1 MSSESP
7 APVNSEPWTVR
18 RILTWT
24 TQHFTE
30 RECDTP
36 RLDAEILLA
45 HVLNCPRIQLYVQYD
60 RQLTEDERARLRAF
74 VKRRAA
80 KEPVAYLVGK
90 REFFGLD
97 FQVNADV
104 LIPRPDTETL
114 VVELLDALRDL
125 TAAEMIELGVGSGA
139 ISVAT
144 AVHERDLKIHAV
156 DVSPQALQ
164 IAEQNARRHEVDS
177 RITFY
182 EGDLFAPFTEG
193 LQADAVVSNPPYVQ
207 TAELDQ
213 LDADVR
219 DHEPRLALDGG
230 EDGLEIARRII
241 ADAPRYLKPNGVLL
255 LELGPDNIR
264 SAAEALE
271 AETSYQQIHILKDA
285 AGRERVLSARR
296 V

>member
-7 APVNSEPWTVR
+7 APASAEPWTVR

-24 TQHFTE
+24 TQHFSE
-30 RECDTP
+30 RGCDTP

-45 HVLNCPRIQLYVQYD
+45 HVLQCPRIQLYVQYD
-60 RQLTEDERARLRAF
+60 RQLTEQERAGLRAL

-97 FQVNADV
+97 FLISSDV

-114 VVELLDALRDL
+114 VVALLDYLKDFP
-125 TAAEMIELGVGSGA
+125 AAEVIELGVGSGA
-139 ISVAT
+139 ISVAS
-144 AVHERDLKIHAV
+144 AVQETDLKIHAV
-156 DVSPQALQ
+156 DLSPQALQ
-164 IAEQNARRHEVDS
+164 IAAENARRHEVAT
-177 RITFY
+177 RIAFY
-182 EGDLFAPFTEG
+182 EGDLFAPLPVE
-193 LQADAVVSNPPYVQ
+193 LQVDAVVSNPPYVQ

-213 LDADVR
+213 LDADVK

-241 ADAPRYLKPNGVLL
+241 AEAPRFLKPNGLLL

-264 SAAEALE
+264 SAAESLE
-271 AETSYQQIHILKDA
+271 SQAEYQQIHILKDA

>member
-7 APVNSEPWTVR
+7 APAAAEPWTVR

-24 TQHFTE
+24 TGHFSE
-30 RECDTP
+30 RGCDTP
-36 RLDAEILLA
+36 RLDAEILLSY
-45 HVLNCPRIQLYVQYD
+45 VLHCPRIQLYVQYD
-60 RQLTEDERARLRAF
+60 RQLTEEERSRLRAL
-74 VKRRAA
+74 VRRRAA

-97 FQVNADV
+97 FQVTSDV

-114 VVELLDALRDL
+114 VVALLDGLKDYP
-125 TAAEMIELGVGSGA
+125 AAEVIELGVGSGA
-139 ISVAT
+139 ISVAS
-144 AVHERDLKIHAV
+144 AVQNDGLKIHAV
-156 DVSPQALQ
+156 DLSPQAIK
-164 IAEQNARRHEVDS
+164 IAEQNAGRHEVAT
-177 RITFY
+177 RMTFY
-182 EGDLFAPFTEG
+182 EGDLFAPLPED
-193 LQADAVVSNPPYVQ
+193 LQVDAIVSNPPYVQ

-213 LDADVR
+213 LDADVK

-230 EDGLEIARRII
+230 EDGLEIVRRII
-241 ADAPRYLKPNGVLL
+241 ADAPRYLKSNGLLL

-264 SAAEALE
+264 SAADSLKSQ
-271 AETSYQQIHILKDA
+271 TDYQQIHILKDA

>member
-97 FQVNADV
+97 FQVTSDV

-125 TAAEMIELGVGSGA
+125 TVAEMIELGVGSGA

-144 AVHERDLKIHAV
+144 AVHERDLNIHAV

-182 EGDLFAPFTEG
+182 EGDLFAPFPEG
-193 LQADAVVSNPPYVQ
+193 LQVDAVVSNPPYVQ